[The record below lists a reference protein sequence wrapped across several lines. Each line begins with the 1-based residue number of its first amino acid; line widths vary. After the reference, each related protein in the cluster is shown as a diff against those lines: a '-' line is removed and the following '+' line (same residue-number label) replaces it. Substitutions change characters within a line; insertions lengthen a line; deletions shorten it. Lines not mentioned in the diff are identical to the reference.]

1 MDFAAVG
8 LPGPVGP
15 HSGGHTDALGIRFHA
30 KGDGWVELAMPY
42 RAELVGDIG
51 SGILASGPIVA
62 LMDVA
67 TSLAIW
73 SRRGRFVPHAT
84 LDLRVDYLRPA
95 RPGHDVVG
103 HGECYALKR
112 AISFIR
118 GYAHDGDP
126 DDPIAHVAGTYM
138 NLGE

>member
-1 MDFAAVG
+1 VDIASG
-8 LPGPVGP
+8 LPRFDTLTF
-15 HSGGHTDALGIRFHA
+15 GGHNGALGIRFHA
-30 KGDGWVELAMPY
+30 QGSDWVEMRLPY
-42 RAELVGDIG
+42 RADLVGDVG
-51 SGILASGPIVA
+51 SGVLASGPIVA
-62 LMDVA
+62 LMDMA

-73 SRRGRFVPHAT
+73 TRRALFVPHAT

-95 RPGHDVVG
+95 RPGHDVIG

-138 NLGE
+138 NLDA

>member
-1 MDFAAVG
+1 MDLSLAG
-8 LPGPVGP
+8 LPGPENM
-15 HSGGHTDALGIRFHA
+15 SFGGHTGALGVRYHA
-30 KGDGWVELAMPY
+30 RGHDWIELILPY

-51 SGILASGPIVA
+51 SGVLASGPILA
-62 LMDVA
+62 MMDVA

-73 SRRGRFVPHAT
+73 SKRGKFVPHAT

-95 RPGHDVVG
+95 RPGHDVIG

-138 NLGE
+138 NLDA